1 MSTSPGILDTLSQRL
16 AAAQHVAHSAKEES
30 EWTEGS
36 ESDDDVAETELDS
49 TKLLILMVPVLIP
62 MLAKMLGRYVTINLM
77 RRFFRSP

>member
-16 AAAQHVAHSAKEES
+16 AAVQHVTHSTKEES

-36 ESDDDVAETELDS
+36 ESDDDAGETELDS
-49 TKLLILMVPVLIP
+49 TKLVILMVPVLIP

-77 RRFFRSP
+77 RRFFRSS